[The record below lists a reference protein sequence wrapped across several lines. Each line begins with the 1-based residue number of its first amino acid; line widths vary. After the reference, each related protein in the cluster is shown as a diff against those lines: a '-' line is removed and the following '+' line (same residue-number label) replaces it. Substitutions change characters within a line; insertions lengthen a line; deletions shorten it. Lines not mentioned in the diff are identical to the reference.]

1 MQQRRMLRAELDAM
15 PDVAVDGTE
24 LAFAQRFATVTDDEP
39 FFTAPDAFVAS
50 CRALLDADVVDT
62 VPRLVHDTICVR
74 IGCNR
79 VPLFAL
85 VSGGRDRTL
94 YVFRCVY
101 AGCAAFLDV
110 RRFLGADKIKLNI
123 TYLSLTHTQASANN
137 ERLRSCQI
145 RLGNAQKRGGRE
157 TNSFFIWKSLVNAAH
172 RRACRAPRPAFC

>member
-1 MQQRRMLRAELDAM
+1 MDAHIMQQRRMLRAELDAM

-62 VPRLVHDTICVR
+62 VPRTVHDTICVR

-110 RRFLGADKIKLNI
+110 RRFLGADKIKLDI
-123 TYLSLTHTQASANN
+123 TYSNLTHTQASANN
-137 ERLRSCQI
+137 ERLPSCPI
-145 RLGNAQKRGGRE
+145 
-157 TNSFFIWKSLVNAAH
+157 
-172 RRACRAPRPAFC
+172 

>member
-1 MQQRRMLRAELDAM
+1 MDAHLMQQRRLLRAELDAM

-24 LAFAQRFATVTDDEP
+24 LAFAQRFATVAGDEP

-101 AGCAAFLDV
+101 GVCAAFLDV
-110 RRFLGADKIKLNI
+110 RRFLGADKIKLDI
-123 TYLSLTHTQASANN
+123 TYLCLTHTQAVGKQREAPFLPNPIGKCQKTGRAGN
-137 ERLRSCQI
+137 ELI
-145 RLGNAQKRGGRE
+145 YHPH
-157 TNSFFIWKSLVNAAH
+157 V
-172 RRACRAPRPAFC
+172 P